1 MPDRP
6 RGAIAFPDVGV
17 AAKTEA
23 HEARAAG
30 PDFHAIGDY
39 GFVSDCHTGALVA
52 SDGTVEWMCLRRFD
66 SPSIFAAVLDRNAGA
81 WRLGPRGLRAPVAR
95 RYVPGTNVL
104 ETSWMTRTGWFVVR
118 DALALAPAG
127 DEDGTDEHARDL
139 GPHDAEH
146 LFVRAVEC
154 VHGHVEVETI
164 CEPAFD
170 YATEQTHWRLVDR
183 DTLAA
188 DASGGGVTLRLLGD
202 IPLEVEGSVARGV
215 RTLKAGDGCFS
226 CLSWREELGGPRDA
240 SDAIARVDCT
250 VELWRRWLEGG
261 VFPDHPW
268 RWTLQRS
275 ALALKGLTYEPTGAM
290 VAALTTSLPE
300 TPGGERNWDYR
311 YTWIRDATFT
321 LWSLHVLG
329 FDHEAREFM
338 EFVCELF
345 HGRGPEAQIMFG
357 IGGETELTEKTLDHL
372 SGYIGSKPVRVGNA
386 AFEQRQNDVYGA
398 LLDSIYIHSKTRGG
412 VPEHMSSIVFEQAKA
427 ASQAWHIPD
436 QGIWEARGEPKHYVS
451 SKLMSWVA
459 LDRAGRLARGMDKNE
474 LADGWEREAEV
485 VKAEILERGLSDRGV
500 FRQHYDT
507 DALDASLLLIPLV
520 RFLRPSDE
528 RVRATVL
535 AIADELTE
543 NGLVLRY
550 RLEETEDGLTGKEG
564 TFTICSFWL
573 VSALSEIGERKRARQ
588 LCQRVLSHATPL
600 GLYAE
605 EIEGLSGAQLGN
617 FPQAF
622 THLALINAVSHVIA
636 DEQLG
641 ERDEPSAVFSEMRAA
656 GAAG

>member
-1 MPDRP
+1 M
-6 RGAIAFPDVGV
+6 GV
-17 AAKTEA
+17 AAKAEA
-23 HEARAAG
+23 YEARAAG

-39 GFVSDCHTGALVA
+39 GFLSDCHTGALVA

-66 SPSIFAAVLDRNAGA
+66 SPSIFAALLDRNAGA

-104 ETSWMTRTGWFVVR
+104 ETSWMTPTGWFVVR

-127 DEDGTDEHARDL
+127 DEDGMDARARDL

-146 LFVRAVEC
+146 LLVRTVEC

-170 YATEQTHWRLVDR
+170 YATEQTRWTLVDR
-183 DTLAA
+183 DALAA
-188 DASGGGVTLRLLGD
+188 DASGAGATLRLVGD
-202 IPLEVEGSVARGV
+202 IPLEVDGSVARGV
-215 RTLKAGDGCFS
+215 RKLEAGDSCFS

-240 SDAIARVDCT
+240 ADAAARVDCT
-250 VELWRRWLEGG
+250 VELWRRWLEVGT
-261 VFPDHPW
+261 FPDHPW

-321 LWSLHVLG
+321 LWSLHVIG
-329 FDHEAREFM
+329 FDQEAREFM
-338 EFVCELF
+338 EFVYHLF

-372 SGYIGSKPVRVGNA
+372 GGYIGSKPVRIGNA
-386 AFEQRQNDVYGA
+386 AYKQRQNDVYGA
-398 LLDSIYIHSKTRGG
+398 LLDSIYVHSKTRDG
-412 VPEHMSSIVFEQAKA
+412 VPDEMAPIVFEQAEAA
-427 ASQAWHIPD
+427 ASAWHLPD

-451 SKLMSWVA
+451 SKLMCWVA
-459 LDRAGRLARGMDKNE
+459 LDRATRLGRDRGRNE
-474 LADGWEREAEV
+474 LADSWETEANAV
-485 VKAEILERGLSDRGV
+485 QAEILEHGVSDRGV
-500 FRQHYDT
+500 FRQHYET
-507 DALDASLLLIPLV
+507 DALDASLLLMPLV
-520 RFLRPSDE
+520 RFLRPDDE

-543 NGLVLRY
+543 HGLVLRY
-550 RLEETEDGLTGKEG
+550 RVDETEDGLTGKEG

-605 EIEGLSGAQLGN
+605 EIEALSGAQLGN

-622 THLALINAVSHVIA
+622 THLALINAVSHVIS
-636 DEQLG
+636 DEQKG
-641 ERDEPSAVFSEMRAA
+641 ERDEPSAVFTEMRAA

>member
-1 MPDRP
+1 M
-6 RGAIAFPDVGV
+6 GV
-17 AAKTEA
+17 AAKAEA
-23 HEARAAG
+23 YEARAAG

-39 GFVSDCHTGALVA
+39 GFLSDCHTGALVA

-66 SPSIFAAVLDRNAGA
+66 SPSIFAALLDRDAGA

-104 ETSWMTRTGWFVVR
+104 ETSWMTPTGWFIVR
-118 DALALAPAG
+118 DALTLAPAG
-127 DEDGTDEHARDL
+127 DEDGMDAHARDL

-146 LFVRAVEC
+146 LLVRTVEC

-170 YATEQTHWRLVDR
+170 YATEQTRWTLVDR
-183 DTLAA
+183 DALAA

-215 RTLKAGDGCFS
+215 RKLEAGDSCFS

-240 SDAIARVDCT
+240 ADAHARLDCT
-250 VELWRRWLEGG
+250 VELWRRWLEVGT
-261 VFPDHPW
+261 FPDHPW

-321 LWSLHVLG
+321 LWSLHVIG
-329 FDHEAREFM
+329 FDQEAREFM
-338 EFVCELF
+338 EFVCRLF

-372 SGYIGSKPVRVGNA
+372 SGYIGSKPVRIGNA
-386 AFEQRQNDVYGA
+386 AYKQRQNDVYGA
-398 LLDSIYIHSKTRGG
+398 LLDSIYIHSKTREG
-412 VPEHMSSIVFEQAKA
+412 VPDEMVPIVFEQAQAA
-427 ASQAWHIPD
+427 ASAWHLPD

-451 SKLMSWVA
+451 SKLMCWVA
-459 LDRAGRLARGMDKNE
+459 LDRASRLARDRGRGE
-474 LADGWEREAEV
+474 GAESWEVEANKV
-485 VKAEILERGLSDRGV
+485 HAEILERGLSERGV
-500 FRQHYDT
+500 FRQHYGT
-507 DALDASLLLIPLV
+507 DALDASLLLMPLV
-520 RFLRPSDE
+520 RFLRPGDE

-543 NGLVLRY
+543 HGLVRRY
-550 RLEETEDGLTGKEG
+550 RVDETEDGLTGKEG

-588 LCQRVLSHATPL
+588 LCQRVLSHATTL

-605 EIEGLSGAQLGN
+605 EIEALSGSQLGN

-622 THLALINAVSHVIA
+622 THLALINAVSHVIS

-641 ERDEPSAVFSEMRAA
+641 EREEPSAVFSELRAA